1 MLLGWSQSLD
11 LMKTISREKQF
22 SHLKTDYFVC
32 GVVDV
37 ACQTTGHCIWHPAWN
52 ETSGFVALFSLFGW
66 EKILENI
73 FFPSDNVCVERNF
86 QICVSLTWEVQLSI
100 LYFYWSDS
108 SPVLWFRGAL
118 QHWRPSS
125 WHILCIYGEYRYYC
139 FIASGYSNG
148 TSTLTCINLF
158 CSSYGIK
165 SCCEICKNSL
175 EISTQQM
182 FMNSKCMSLQ
192 FLRKKKF
199 CGSFSRKQESQK
211 GDF

>member
-1 MLLGWSQSLD
+1 MWSSGCCMSNNWTL
-11 LMKTISREKQF
+11 
-22 SHLKTDYFVC
+22 HLASGLKWNLWVC
-32 GVVDV
+32 GIV
-37 ACQTTGHCIWHPAWN
+37 
-52 ETSGFVALFSLFGW
+52 SFVWLRKDFG
-66 EKILENI
+66 EYILSI
-73 FFPSDNVCVERNF
+73 RQCLWERNF

-175 EISTQQM
+175 EISAQQM
-182 FMNSKCMSLQ
+182 FMNSKCTSLQ

-199 CGSFSRKQESQK
+199 CGNFSRKQESPK